1 MVIIAP
7 ARRRLGGVLA
17 RVLIAL
23 AGAALV
29 VIGLI
34 AVGSMARE
42 GLSPQERYL
51 IPFAE
56 IDSPAPPG
64 QTLGDFLAEVR
75 YLSEMPERISL
86 LDTELADKLGAAFA
100 RHPKVERVVAVS
112 VTPPRHVHVELQ
124 FRGK

>member
-1 MVIIAP
+1 MVMLAP
-7 ARRRLGGVLA
+7 ARRRLAGVLA
-17 RVLIAL
+17 RVLTAL
-23 AGAALV
+23 AGATLV
-29 VIGLI
+29 VIGLV

-64 QTLGDFLAEVR
+64 QTVGDFLAEVR

-86 LDTELADKLGAAFA
+86 LDTELAGKLSAAFA
-100 RHPKVERVVAVS
+100 RHPKVERVAAVS
-112 VTPPRHVHVELQ
+112 VTPPRHVHVELK